1 MEKLLISS
9 CMLGVSCRYDGQ
21 SKVPFSLEIFS
32 KLAMKYELIP
42 FCPEIYGGLPT
53 PRTPSERI
61 GNEVYM
67 KDGKC
72 VTENYKKGADEALRI
87 CRIFGIKK
95 ALLKEK
101 SPSCGKGFIY
111 DGTFSGNLVS
121 GNGVC
126 AQLLLMS
133 GVEVYG
139 ESEIDKL
146 L

>member
-1 MEKLLISS
+1 MEKLLVSS
-9 CMLGVSCRYDGQ
+9 CMLGVSCRYDGA
-21 SKVPFSLEIFS
+21 SKIPFSEDILEN
-32 KLAMKYELIP
+32 LRTRYELIP

-53 PRTPSERI
+53 PRTPSERV
-61 GNEVYM
+61 GDEVYM

-72 VTENYKKGADEALRI
+72 VTHNYKKGADEALRL
-87 CRIFGIKK
+87 CRILGIKK

-111 DGTFSGNLVS
+111 DGTFSKRLIF

-126 AQLLLMS
+126 AELLMKS
-133 GVEVYG
+133 GVEVFG

-146 L
+146 I